1 MAKKVNIARQDTL
14 EEVLNIIKTEAVYGF
29 IEHNAIL
36 APGTRIEYIGANK
49 TTRLSRLQRWRVFTG
64 RLGRFSVA

>member
-29 IEHNAIL
+29 I
-36 APGTRIEYIGANK
+36 
-49 TTRLSRLQRWRVFTG
+49 
-64 RLGRFSVA
+64 